1 MKQIPHIDLE
11 GCKVLTPLEMNKI
24 HIETGL
30 HTPVVRQSAAITAT
44 DASPAGSTPV
54 RPH

>member
-1 MKQIPHIDLE
+1 MKHIPHIDLG

-30 HTPVVRQSAAITAT
+30 HTPVVQSQPSAASA
-44 DASPAGSTPV
+44 DATPV
-54 RPH
+54 KPH

>member
-1 MKQIPHIDLE
+1 MRHIPRIDLD

-30 HTPVVRQSAAITAT
+30 HTPVAPGQPPAASA
-44 DASPAGSTPV
+44 DSTPV
-54 RPH
+54 KPH